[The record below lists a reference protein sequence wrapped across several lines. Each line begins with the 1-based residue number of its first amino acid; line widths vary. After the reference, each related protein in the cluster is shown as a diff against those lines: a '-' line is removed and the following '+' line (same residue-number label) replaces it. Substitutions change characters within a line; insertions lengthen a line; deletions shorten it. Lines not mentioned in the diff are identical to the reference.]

1 MLFLF
6 NVSEA
11 VSNSSF
17 SILWSWDKETVW
29 KIHTFLL
36 HQGKLVSWKSVQYRN
51 LQGTDLHFFPGPLV
65 FKAFRNIKLVWCKIQ
80 HKVSSIVFSLVDS
93 TPSVRLAWLG
103 RATGRNNWM
112 DSPFKLIVL
121 IFKNILDQWWQWKLL
136 RQVSYQL
143 MWYPYSRTED
153 NCIAECVP
161 HACAVSNSKNSEEVK
176 SLLAWKYTEFHV
188 SSILQKKT
196 FFFLWSGWLLPFCEH
211 LLCIYSSPCLVCSW
225 KAERLWGQVGKLW

>member
-65 FKAFRNIKLVWCKIQ
+65 LKAFRNIKLVWCKIQ
-80 HKVSSIVFSLVDS
+80 HEVSSIVFSLVDS

-112 DSPFKLIVL
+112 GSPFKLIVL

-143 MWYPYSRTED
+143 MWYPYCRTED

-161 HACAVSNSKNSEEVK
+161 HACAVSNSKKQWRGEE
-176 SLLAWKYTEFHV
+176 LACLKIHWV
-188 SSILQKKT
+188 SRELHITKENFFFCEVADCCHFVST
-196 FFFLWSGWLLPFCEH
+196 FFAYILP
-211 LLCIYSSPCLVCSW
+211 PV
-225 KAERLWGQVGKLW
+225 